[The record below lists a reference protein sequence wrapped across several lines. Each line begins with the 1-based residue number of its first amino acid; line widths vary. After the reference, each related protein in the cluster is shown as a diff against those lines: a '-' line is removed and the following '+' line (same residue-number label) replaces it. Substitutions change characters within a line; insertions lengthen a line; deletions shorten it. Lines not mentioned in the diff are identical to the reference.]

1 MILKEADDRANDI
14 AELQRL
20 KAIAPASFHTKI
32 QKQIDN
38 IYAGIDGE
46 RSAAHFI
53 TREFG
58 SKPKIVI
65 LNDLRIGVDGDYA
78 HIDNLIITNKHAAA
92 SFLDTKNYPP

>member
-1 MILKEADDRANDI
+1 MSLFCCFLMIRRPPRSTRTDTLLPYTTLFRSNDI

-46 RSAAHFI
+46 RSAAHSI
-53 TREFG
+53 NREFG

-65 LNDLRIGVDGDYA
+65 LHDLRIGVEIGRA
-78 HIDNLIITNKHAAA
+78 HV
-92 SFLDTKNYPP
+92 